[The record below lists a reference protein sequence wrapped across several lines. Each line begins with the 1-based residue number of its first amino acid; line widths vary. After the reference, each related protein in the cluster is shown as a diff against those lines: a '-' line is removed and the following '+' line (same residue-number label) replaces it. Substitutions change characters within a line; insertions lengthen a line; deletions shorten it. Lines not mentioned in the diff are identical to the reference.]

1 MVLGGVKLKEPNG
14 SSCNLETG
22 TRRLLDSDADS
33 TISNEPHTQDG
44 NIWDH
49 TIAFAFEDEGS
60 ESTFYGLISVLNVLA
75 LCFVVCMSLT
85 ICSSRYTVHESALDP
100 IMLMVDIFL
109 VDISSAFFVM
119 SGFMCAF
126 IYSSIGEM
134 AFQSFRGQMLI
145 FIFVDL
151 WLSGICSVLFGSI
164 TALIQHEF
172 HFHNVFFTVFEHAT
186 SLRLF
191 DVHQSLDAPHN
202 MNVGSWP
209 VQCLVWCL
217 LTVHVTYSGNN
228 FLREKFGHIG
238 SYAIMVSAVCGI
250 VLFTLFGM
258 LHSRSNIFYANAT
271 NFTYRTLEFNL
282 GIHFFYLINMNE
294 VIATTLMR
302 LVHQS
307 SRGILFLFLCIWW
320 SEIGSSVESPSST
333 VDHASTDGGGLE
345 SHSNIC
351 LRMYPRNQCLRDH
364 HAFLLRGCC
373 LGITLISM
381 FAYENAAISSLHGTD
396 FYSNKHVLMKVTIYS
411 TAVTF
416 CWPAYEA
423 IQLIFQITFSEQ
435 LIERNMALMSILQPM
450 FLVSG
455 AVLYS
460 LFVKP
465 SISLYVQEHLCHA
478 HTHAL
483 ALWKG
488 EPIRRQNDRGD
499 VDAGTEAGERAS
511 IPDLEDM
518 QDLND
523 MDDV

>member
-1 MVLGGVKLKEPNG
+1 MNLKVEDA
-14 SSCNLETG
+14 SFHDTRTG
-22 TRRLLDSDADS
+22 TRRLLTSDADS
-33 TISNEPHTQDG
+33 TISNEPDDHEDG
-44 NIWDH
+44 TWDNS
-49 TIAFAFEDEGS
+49 IVFNFEDKGS
-60 ESTFYGLISVLNVLA
+60 EATFYGLINILNMLA
-75 LCFVVCMSLT
+75 VCFIACMSCT
-85 ICSSRYTVHESALDP
+85 ICSSKYTVHESALDP
-100 IMLMVDIFL
+100 IMLMVDIFV

-126 IYSSIGEM
+126 IYSSIGAV
-134 AFQSFRGQMLI
+134 AFRTFRGQMLI

-151 WLSGICSVLFGSI
+151 WLSGICAVLFGSI
-164 TALIQHEF
+164 TALIRHEF
-172 HFHNVFFTVFEHAT
+172 KFRDVLFTIFEHAT
-186 SLRLF
+186 ALRLF
-191 DVHQSLDAPHN
+191 DVKQSLDAPHT

-217 LTVHVTYSGNN
+217 LTVHATYSGND
-228 FLREKFGHIG
+228 FLRAKFGHVG
-238 SYAIMVSAVCGI
+238 SYAIMVSAVCGV

-258 LHSRSNIFYANAT
+258 LHSRSNIFYANST

-307 SRGILFLFLCIWW
+307 SRGILFLFVCIWW
-320 SEIGSSVESPSST
+320 SEIGSTVKLPGSAVAHTSTQGGDPNSS
-333 VDHASTDGGGLE
+333 SQ
-345 SHSNIC
+345 IC

-373 LGITLISM
+373 LGITLIST
-381 FAYENAAISSLHGTD
+381 FAHETCATMSLQSSDLVRNRHRLT
-396 FYSNKHVLMKVTIYS
+396 LVTVYS

-416 CWPAYEA
+416 CWPAYEV

-435 LIERNMALMSILQPM
+435 LIERNMALMSVLQPM

-460 LFVKP
+460 LFIKP
-465 SISLYVQEHLCHA
+465 HISLYLQDQINNACA
-478 HTHAL
+478 HAL

-488 EPIRRQNDRGD
+488 DQTREHID
-499 VDAGTEAGERAS
+499 GEEVGEVGEVGNNS
-511 IPDLEDM
+511 SNQEQSLPDLDDM
-518 QDLND
+518 EDLND
-523 MDDV
+523 TDRV